1 MPTKTGD
8 LCATRRSAINRSLGI
23 SGDQLA
29 IAEMAER
36 KGSAKLERIRSAIR
50 ESYNRLGWGAESDSP
65 RTIPEFRAFYELLQQ
80 DAKGNQNVLVRLNEL
95 NDYGVFETSGA
106 VRSLLASKTPSVL
119 RIHATQND
127 GVHEPWRCSRSTTS
141 TRKCSAAAFKAELPT
156 PSSSTKPTAPVA
168 CASCRDSPLNAASS
182 ASR

>member
-1 MPTKTGD
+1 MHVDDPTPHGHIDNAGMLRDIFAAMFPDLGD
-8 LCATRRSAINRSLGI
+8 V
-23 SGDQLA
+23 Q
-29 IAEMAER
+29 
-36 KGSAKLERIRSAIR
+36 LERIRSAIR
-50 ESYNRLGWGAESDSP
+50 ESYNRLGWGTESDSP

-141 TRKCSAAAFKAELPT
+141 TRKCSAAAFKVESRM
-156 PSSSTKPTAPVA
+156 PSSSTKPTEPAA
-168 CASCRDSPLNAASS
+168 CASCLG
-182 ASR
+182 